1 MESGDVTPTCK
12 ARVLAKMKEGAGK
25 GFGIDAFMPLKR
37 VKVHTPPPPRPTAD
51 LPHNTWHTTEHRS
64 LTSPGSARAA
74 GRRGARADD
83 CGDA

>member
-51 LPHNTWHTTEHRS
+51 LPHN
-64 LTSPGSARAA
+64 P
-74 GRRGARADD
+74 RADALSTTH
-83 CGDA
+83 GRVHHPGE